1 MATMIAKELD
11 PFTSTD
17 KRQLAGRKA
26 EEQMAFYLKRAFEH
40 DDRVRVFNG
49 LRFEREG
56 DAAQIDHL
64 VFHRWGMI
72 LVESKSV
79 TGTVRVNE
87 HGE

>member
-1 MATMIAKELD
+1 MIAKEFD
-11 PFTSTD
+11 PFTDTD

-26 EEQMAFYLKRAFEH
+26 EGQIAFYLKRAFEH
-40 DDRVRVFNG
+40 
-49 LRFEREG
+49 G